1 MLDKKAEGIILKNPN
16 KDYFQGRSDD
26 ILKVK
31 KFFDDEGMVIAQ
43 NYKNGKF
50 KSLKIEL
57 KNKVV
62 FNLGGGFSNQQRL
75 NPPQI
80 GDIITFKYYG
90 FTKNQKPK
98 FASFLRIRN
107 KE

>member
-1 MLDKKAEGIILKNPN
+1 MILPSWLGL
-16 KDYFQGRSDD
+16 GRVLCIC

-31 KFFDDEGMVIAQ
+31 KFFDDEGLVIGH

-50 KSLKIEL
+50 KSLKLEL
-57 KNKVV
+57 KNKVI
-62 FNLGGGFSNQQRL
+62 FNLGGGFSNEQRL
-75 NPPQI
+75 NPPKI
-80 GDIITFKYYG
+80 GEIVTFKYYG

>member
-1 MLDKKAEGIILKNPN
+1 MLKNPHIE
-16 KDYFQGRSDD
+16 YFSGRSDD

-31 KFFDDEGMVIAQ
+31 KFFDDEGLVIAH

-50 KSLKIEL
+50 KSLKLEL
-57 KNKVV
+57 KNKVI
-62 FNLGGGFSNQQRL
+62 FNLGGGFSNEQRL
-75 NPPQI
+75 NPPKTGEI
-80 GDIITFKYYG
+80 VTFKYYG